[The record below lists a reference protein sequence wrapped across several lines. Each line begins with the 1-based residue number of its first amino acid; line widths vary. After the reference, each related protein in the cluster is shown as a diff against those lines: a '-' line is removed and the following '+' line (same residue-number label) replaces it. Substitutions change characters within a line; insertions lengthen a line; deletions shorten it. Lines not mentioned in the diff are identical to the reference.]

1 MKIKPIQI
9 LEESLANKIAAGEVI
24 QRPEAVVKE
33 LIENSLDSGAKKIS
47 IIIKQAGKESI
58 QIIDNGSGIPNKEV
72 ATAFTRHATSKISK
86 LEDLSNILTFG
97 FRGEA
102 LASIASVSQVE
113 MITRISDEEIASKI
127 IIHGSRIIEQSK
139 ISGEVG
145 TSITV
150 NNLFYNTPARRQFFK
165 SNTTEFKHIYDV
177 IERAA
182 LSNPEIA
189 FQFIS
194 DDEEL
199 LNVTKSNLN
208 DRISNLFG
216 DVFFDTLLPIFE
228 ETELL
233 TVGGFVG
240 KPEFSKKTKSTQYLF
255 LNNRFIINRTISH
268 AIYSGYEHLIIKGNF
283 PFVLINLKI
292 DPAKVDVNVH
302 PSKLEVKFLD
312 ESMIYKFVMSVVRKG
327 IAQHTNPQIIQ
338 QLNGQQESFD
348 TENNVVQNFAFS
360 SDKLIQSIIESNIP
374 SIPLQSN
381 KTEEVNLKNTESEKF
396 NQQYEHVK
404 KDQQMEEGMS
414 IWQIH
419 NKYILAQIKSGIMII
434 DQHVAHERILYEK
447 ATQNFEN
454 HLPTT
459 QHLLFTQTL
468 HLTPN
473 DFALM
478 KELAPDLIKLGFE
491 MKEFGKNTF
500 AIDGVPTDVKPG
512 KESTIVQEILSEYRH
527 NQNQI
532 KLDSRDNLA
541 KSFACKSAIKAGDS
555 LTENEMRVLIDQL
568 FATKVPYVCPHGR
581 PVMIKISI
589 QELDKRFFRT

>member
-199 LNVTKSNLN
+199 LNVTKSNFN

-233 TVGGFVG
+233 TVSGFVG

>member
-216 DVFFDTLLPIFE
+216 DVFFDTLLPISE

-233 TVGGFVG
+233 TVSGFVG

>member
-199 LNVTKSNLN
+199 LNVTKSNFN

-268 AIYSGYEHLIIKGNF
+268 AIYSGYEHLIVKGNF

>member
-33 LIENSLDSGAKKIS
+33 LIENSLDSGATKIS

-113 MITRISDEEIASKI
+113 MLTRTSDEDITSKI
-127 IIHGSRIIEQSK
+127 IIHGSKIIEQSK
-139 ISGEVG
+139 VSGESG

-208 DRISNLFG
+208 ERISNLFG
-216 DVFFDTLLPIFE
+216 DVFFDTLLPISE

-268 AIYSGYEHLIIKGNF
+268 AIYSGYEHLIVKGNF

-292 DPAKVDVNVH
+292 NPAKVDVNVH

-327 IAQHTNPQIIQ
+327 IAQHANPQIIQ
-338 QLNGQQESFD
+338 QSNGQQESFD
-348 TENNVVQNFAFS
+348 TENNVVQNFASS

-381 KTEEVNLKNTESEKF
+381 KADEVNLKNTESEKF
-396 NQQYEHVK
+396 SQQYEHVK
-404 KDQQMEEGMS
+404 KDQQIEEGMS

-500 AIDGVPTDVKPG
+500 AIDGVPADVKPG

-555 LTENEMRVLIDQL
+555 LTENEMRLLIDQL

-589 QELDKRFFRT
+589 HELDKRFFRT

>member
-233 TVGGFVG
+233 TVSGFVG

>member
-199 LNVTKSNLN
+199 LNVTKSNFN

>member
-199 LNVTKSNLN
+199 LNVTKSNFN

-404 KDQQMEEGMS
+404 QDQQMEEGMS

>member
-33 LIENSLDSGAKKIS
+33 LIENSLDSGATKIS

-113 MITRISDEEIASKI
+113 MLTRTSDEDIASKI
-127 IIHGSRIIEQSK
+127 IIHGSKIIEQSK
-139 ISGEVG
+139 VSGEIG

-189 FQFIS
+189 FQFVS

-208 DRISNLFG
+208 ERISNLFG
-216 DVFFDTLLPIFE
+216 DVFFDTLLPISE

-233 TVGGFVG
+233 TVRGFVG

-255 LNNRFIINRTISH
+255 LNNRFIINKTISH
-268 AIYSGYEHLIIKGNF
+268 AIYSGYEHLIVKGNF

-292 DPAKVDVNVH
+292 NPAKVDVNVH

-327 IAQHTNPQIIQ
+327 IAQHANPQIIQ
-338 QLNGQQESFD
+338 QSNDQQESFD

-381 KTEEVNLKNTESEKF
+381 KADEVNLKNTKSEKF
-396 NQQYEHVK
+396 SQQYEHVK
-404 KDQQMEEGMS
+404 KNQQIEEGMS

>member
-33 LIENSLDSGAKKIS
+33 LIENSLDSGATKIS

-113 MITRISDEEIASKI
+113 MLTRTSDEDIASKI
-127 IIHGSRIIEQSK
+127 VIHGSKIIEQSK
-139 ISGEVG
+139 VSGESG

-208 DRISNLFG
+208 ERISNLFG
-216 DVFFDTLLPIFE
+216 DVFFDTLLPISE

-268 AIYSGYEHLIIKGNF
+268 AIYSGYEHLIVKGNF

-292 DPAKVDVNVH
+292 NPAKVDVNVH

-327 IAQHTNPQIIQ
+327 IAQHANPQIIQ
-338 QLNGQQESFD
+338 QSNGQQESFD

-381 KTEEVNLKNTESEKF
+381 KADEVNLKNTESEKF
-396 NQQYEHVK
+396 SQQYEHVK
-404 KDQQMEEGMS
+404 KNQQIEEGMS

>member
-1 MKIKPIQI
+1 
-9 LEESLANKIAAGEVI
+9 
-24 QRPEAVVKE
+24 
-33 LIENSLDSGAKKIS
+33 
-47 IIIKQAGKESI
+47 
-58 QIIDNGSGIPNKEV
+58 
-72 ATAFTRHATSKISK
+72 
-86 LEDLSNILTFG
+86 
-97 FRGEA
+97 
-102 LASIASVSQVE
+102 
-113 MITRISDEEIASKI
+113 
-127 IIHGSRIIEQSK
+127 
-139 ISGEVG
+139 
-145 TSITV
+145 
-150 NNLFYNTPARRQFFK
+150 
-165 SNTTEFKHIYDV
+165 
-177 IERAA
+177 
-182 LSNPEIA
+182 
-189 FQFIS
+189 
-194 DDEEL
+194 
-199 LNVTKSNLN
+199 
-208 DRISNLFG
+208 
-216 DVFFDTLLPIFE
+216 
-228 ETELL
+228 
-233 TVGGFVG
+233 
-240 KPEFSKKTKSTQYLF
+240 
-255 LNNRFIINRTISH
+255 
-268 AIYSGYEHLIIKGNF
+268 
-283 PFVLINLKI
+283 
-292 DPAKVDVNVH
+292 
-302 PSKLEVKFLD
+302 
-312 ESMIYKFVMSVVRKG
+312 
-327 IAQHTNPQIIQ
+327 
-338 QLNGQQESFD
+338 
-348 TENNVVQNFAFS
+348 
-360 SDKLIQSIIESNIP
+360 
-374 SIPLQSN
+374 
-381 KTEEVNLKNTESEKF
+381 
-396 NQQYEHVK
+396 
-404 KDQQMEEGMS
+404 MS

>member
-33 LIENSLDSGAKKIS
+33 LIENSLDSGATKIS

-113 MITRISDEEIASKI
+113 MLTRTSDEDITSKI
-127 IIHGSRIIEQSK
+127 IIHGSKIIEQSK
-139 ISGEVG
+139 VSGESG

-208 DRISNLFG
+208 ERISNLFG
-216 DVFFDTLLPIFE
+216 DVFFDTLLPISE

-268 AIYSGYEHLIIKGNF
+268 AIYSGYEHLIVKGNF

-292 DPAKVDVNVH
+292 NPAKVDVNVH

-327 IAQHTNPQIIQ
+327 IAQHANPQIIQ
-338 QLNGQQESFD
+338 QSNGQQESFD
-348 TENNVVQNFAFS
+348 TENNVVQNFASS

-381 KTEEVNLKNTESEKF
+381 KADEVNLKNTESEKF
-396 NQQYEHVK
+396 SQQ
-404 KDQQMEEGMS
+404 
-414 IWQIH
+414 
-419 NKYILAQIKSGIMII
+419 
-434 DQHVAHERILYEK
+434 
-447 ATQNFEN
+447 
-454 HLPTT
+454 
-459 QHLLFTQTL
+459 
-468 HLTPN
+468 
-473 DFALM
+473 
-478 KELAPDLIKLGFE
+478 
-491 MKEFGKNTF
+491 
-500 AIDGVPTDVKPG
+500 
-512 KESTIVQEILSEYRH
+512 
-527 NQNQI
+527 
-532 KLDSRDNLA
+532 
-541 KSFACKSAIKAGDS
+541 
-555 LTENEMRVLIDQL
+555 
-568 FATKVPYVCPHGR
+568 
-581 PVMIKISI
+581 
-589 QELDKRFFRT
+589 